1 MDLNAKYAQA
11 NSELGQLYTE
21 ASQALPVA
29 PDLVLQ
35 ALAVCRASIQ
45 AAMNPSQA
53 VPPPALQP
61 TPPAEPPPAQPQQPA
76 MVPPPPSAV
85 IGAYP
90 AAAYPPAPVLS
101 YVSGNGPAPPP
112 PAVLMPVGA
121 SVSRAPEPPPE
132 QANFTRRTDGWP
144 PRSYHKSLG
153 EAIYQAQETPGHVR
167 HEVIIEKRVI
177 GRLLGKGGRDL
188 AAMKEQSGSEV
199 FIIDKEPPPGVD
211 EDHRLLILI
220 GTPDCVNACLV
231 LVNKTLER
239 ARHELPPL
247 PPPISSGWR
256 PVPSVGGG
264 DGWAQDDGPNNK
276 RQRGDGYGPPP
287 PPPGGSGDEWL
298 GRL

>member
-1 MDLNAKYAQA
+1 MDIAAKYAQA
-11 NSELGQLYTE
+11 NSELGQLYAE
-21 ASQALPVA
+21 ASQALPLA

-45 AAMNPSQA
+45 AAMHPTPA
-53 VPPPALQP
+53 VPPPMLQP
-61 TPPAEPPPAQPQQPA
+61 APPAAPPPAQPAQPVMA
-76 MVPPPPSAV
+76 PPP
-85 IGAYP
+85 GAYP
-90 AAAYPPAPVLS
+90 AAAAYQPAPVLS
-101 YVSGNGPAPPP
+101 YVSGQGPAPPP

-121 SVSRAPEPPPE
+121 TVSRAPEPPPE
-132 QANFTRRTDGWP
+132 QANFTRRSDNWP

-167 HEVIIEKRVI
+167 HEVIIERRTI
-177 GRLLGKGGRDL
+177 GRILGKGGRDL

-211 EDHRLLILI
+211 EDHRMVILV
-220 GTPDCVNACLV
+220 GSPDSVNACLV

-264 DGWAQDDGPNNK
+264 DGWAQGDGPYHK
-276 RQRGDGYGPPP
+276 RPRSDDFGPPPPP
-287 PPPGGSGDEWL
+287 PPPGGSQDGWL